1 MENKRIGMI
10 TFHGNNYGAVFQAFA
25 LQRYIRDHISS
36 DVEIINLRTKFHI
49 DFNHNVFEK
58 LTGNPIKWFIVFI
71 LTLLRYRAIKRKQY
85 RFELFRKQN
94 LKFGIA
100 VFYDDESLIQNV
112 PPKDYYLTGS
122 DQVFNPN
129 SDLYRVY
136 YLGFDKGDGKKVAY
150 APSFGISKF
159 DSIIADKI
167 KGLLNDYDS
176 LSCREEQGAIFMS
189 SLLNRDVPV
198 VLDPTF
204 LLTKQQWDDVAI
216 HDAKNKGCIFV
227 YDLNGGYRLLRIA
240 YKLKSKT
247 GKKIVC
253 CTSKVRNF
261 YKDADVVDFS
271 IGPGEMLGYIED
283 ADFVVTDSFHGTAL
297 SLVMGTKV
305 LSYIALPSM
314 ASRLTTI
321 MGALNLEE
329 QLLSEK
335 DLDKDFLSIDFKPY
349 DDKLNM
355 LREKSVEYLTKALN

>member
-36 DVEIINLRTKFHI
+36 DVEIINLQTKFHI

-58 LTGNPIKWFIVFI
+58 LTSNPIKWFVVFV

-85 RFELFRKQN
+85 RFELFRKQY
-94 LKFGIA
+94 LKFGID
-100 VFYDDESLIQNV
+100 VFHDEESLIQNV
-112 PPKDYYLTGS
+112 PQKDFYLTGS

-129 SDLYRVY
+129 SNLYKVY
-136 YLGFDKGDGKKVAY
+136 YMGFDKGGGKKVAY

-159 DSIIADKI
+159 DSIIADKVR
-167 KGLLNDYDS
+167 GLLNDYDS
-176 LSCREEQGAIFMS
+176 LSCREEQGATFMS
-189 SLLNRDVPV
+189 SLLGRNIPV

-204 LLTKQQWDDVAI
+204 LLTKQQWGKVAI
-216 HDAKNKGCIFV
+216 HDLKNKGCIFV
-227 YDLNGGYRLLRIA
+227 YDLNGGYPLLNIA
-240 YKLKSKT
+240 YKLKAKT

-253 CTSKVRNF
+253 CTSKVRHF
-261 YKDADVVDFS
+261 YKDADIVDFS

-305 LSYIALPSM
+305 FSYIALPSM

-321 MGALNLEE
+321 MGALGLEG
-329 QLLSEK
+329 QLLTEK
-335 DLDKDFLSIDFKPY
+335 DLDKDILSVEFKPY
-349 DDKLNM
+349 DDKLKV
-355 LREKSVEYLTKALN
+355 LREQSIEYLTKALE